1 MRVSE
6 RGILSFLERLV
17 SSDPAFPLLGSGKMW
32 LDARAVLAFVAH
44 IGSYLR
50 RIGLLPGDLVAFR
63 PGRNVPSALMM
74 LGLRSVGAT
83 VVLADPRQPLEE
95 TLAGAEA
102 PLPVRAQIEHIRHS
116 CFEFTWLDTAERRT
130 QPIELFALP
139 PSGEQ
144 RNHQSSADPAFII
157 FTSGSTGKSKAV
169 VLSEFNLVNNL
180 LDSQPL
186 GDYRAGDRALGC
198 LPLHHVFGL
207 VLLAGAAVLGYG
219 VYFPEKT
226 DPASLLTAIGQ
237 EALTRMNGVPSLY
250 LAMAELCDGF
260 DIHTLRA
267 GFIGGGPI
275 TAEQF
280 ALIEESLGMTLIPV
294 YGMSE
299 CVGISCASWQ
309 DSRAERAAGVGR
321 FYSINTGRILRPD
334 GTEAAAGEEG
344 EIWVAGPAR
353 MIGYYGKPLP
363 REDLFPTGDLGY
375 LDQDGVLHLTGRRK
389 EIIIRNGNNLSLRR
403 IEEALLRLPEVR
415 DAVVVA
421 LPDERQGEVPAAMVV
436 ADHDR
441 PLVPDLR
448 KHELP
453 VLYHYVERMP
463 LTASGKPDRQRIREV
478 LAQCRVS

>member
-1 MRVSE
+1 MRVSQ
-6 RGILSFLERLV
+6 RGILGFLERLV
-17 SSDPAFPLLGSGKMW
+17 SSDASLPLLGSSRQW
-32 LDARAVLAFVAH
+32 LDAGTVMAFAEH
-44 IGSYLR
+44 IGCYLR
-50 RIGLLPGDLVAFR
+50 RIGFRQGDLAAFR
-63 PGRNVPSALMM
+63 PGRDVPSALMI
-74 LGLRSVGAT
+74 LGLRSAGVT
-83 VVLADPRQPLEE
+83 VVLADPKQPLEE
-95 TLAGAEA
+95 TLACAETA
-102 PLPVRAQIEHIRHS
+102 LPIKAKIEHVHLSR
-116 CFEFTWLDTAERRT
+116 FELTRLDGPERVT
-130 QPIELFALP
+130 EAIELYALP
-139 PSGEQ
+139 PSTGLQ
-144 RNHQSSADPAFII
+144 APQSSTEPAFII
-157 FTSGSTGKSKAV
+157 FTSGSTGKCKAV
-169 VLSEFNLVNNL
+169 VLSASSLVNNL

-207 VLLAGAAVLGYG
+207 VLLCGAAVLGYG

-226 DPASLLTAIGQ
+226 DPRSLLAAAAQ
-237 EALTRMNGVPSLY
+237 EGLTRMNGVPALY
-250 LAMAELCDGF
+250 LALADVCDGF
-260 DIHTLRA
+260 DLRTLRA

-280 ALIEESLGMTLIPV
+280 ALIEERLGMTLIPV

-321 FYSINTGRILRPD
+321 FYSMNTGRILRPD

-344 EIWVAGPAR
+344 EIWVTGPAR

-436 ADHDR
+436 ANQDR

-478 LAQCRVS
+478 LAQCRIS